1 MSENII
7 DPIEPAVLLQ
17 ELTPEI
23 FIRPTNNAA
32 NEIYIFK
39 GDEKPNLMQEVGRLR
54 EVTFRAAGGGK
65 KTTNKFDIC
74 VGTTATTHTSIVY
87 TNGNYS

>member
-7 DPIEPAVLLQ
+7 DPIETAVLLQ

-54 EVTFRAAGGGK
+54 EVTFRAAGGGTGK
-65 KTTNKFDIC
+65 PVDITSMIWAPTPTANSSC
-74 VGTTATTHTSIVY
+74 GTQ
-87 TNGNYS
+87 